1 MGVVSRQLTVSGVQ
15 TVMSMQINTALLS
28 SYIRQCKTEAAMNAA
43 DAAAAEAGST
53 SGRGTGSVRSGADEG
68 GAASEA
74 GDGDDAAVPATAK
87 VLEAAQALPVQYH
100 FASRIPP
107 SLWDAAIAQFS
118 GAV

>member
-1 MGVVSRQLTVSGVQ
+1 
-15 TVMSMQINTALLS
+15 MQSPKSPGSAS
-28 SYIRQCKTEAAMNAA
+28 SPSDTMLH
-43 DAAAAEAGST
+43 S
-53 SGRGTGSVRSGADEG
+53 EG
-68 GAASEA
+68 PEA

>member
-1 MGVVSRQLTVSGVQ
+1 
-15 TVMSMQINTALLS
+15 MSMQINTALLS
-28 SYIRQCKTEAAMNAA
+28 SYIRQCKAEAAMNAA

-53 SGRGTGSVRSGADEG
+53 SGRGTGSVRSGADE